1 MFRILVSDRAWADI
15 DRLETWLW
23 DHGAT
28 YATDLGHRLADAILE
43 LREYPLR
50 TRLSG
55 GRNRELLVGFHA
67 NQYVVRYQVHGDGVV
82 VLRIHHAL
90 EDR

>member
-1 MFRILVSDRAWADI
+1 MFRILVSDKAWADI
-15 DRLETWLW
+15 DRLELWLW

-28 YATDLGHRLADAILE
+28 YAPELGHSLANAILE
-43 LREYPLR
+43 LSEYPLR
-50 TRLSG
+50 TRLTQA
-55 GRNRELLVGFHA
+55 RNRELLVSFHS
-67 NQYVVRYQVHGDGVV
+67 NQYVVRYQVHGDAVV